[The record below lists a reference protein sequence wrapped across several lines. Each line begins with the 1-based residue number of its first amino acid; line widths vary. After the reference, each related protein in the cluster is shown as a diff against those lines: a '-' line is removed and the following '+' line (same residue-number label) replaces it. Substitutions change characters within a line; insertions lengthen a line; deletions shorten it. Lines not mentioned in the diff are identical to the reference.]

1 MEPYLIE
8 TFIPFR
14 ILNLWIGGVF
24 LKPPV
29 LVLEASD
36 ISCRLCCVLKCQHHV
51 TVHFS
56 SYDLS
61 HDILHHFVTSVSCPN
76 EFN

>member
-24 LKPPV
+24 LKP

-61 HDILHHFVTSVSCPN
+61 HDIFHTLCYLRLVSK
-76 EFN
+76 

>member
-24 LKPPV
+24 LKPP
-29 LVLEASD
+29 VLEASD

-61 HDILHHFVTSVSCPN
+61 HDILHTLCYLRLVSK
-76 EFN
+76 